1 MTHLSGVDIYGEYFI
16 SHLGDQF
23 KDAAN
28 LIHFVRT
35 QRQLGQPVDAP
46 TLRLYEEAKRT
57 TKLGRF
63 QRDNTQKINDFITQK
78 LNEEAADASFVS
90 ATKSSSLVLHS
101 GLKMMENAV
110 SELNPSS
117 LVTRKNRT
125 WLLS

>member
-78 LNEEAADASFVS
+78 LNEEAADSSFVS
-90 ATKSSSLVLHS
+90 ATGSDSEEEDESDT
-101 GLKMMENAV
+101 V
-110 SELNPSS
+110 SEGT
-117 LVTRKNRT
+117 VADDDK
-125 WLLS
+125 